1 MLKSRETFNIGVTMK
16 PAKNKFT
23 LLKQVVE
30 NIPSYLVPTLA
41 RKHEV
46 DKKSRSFSPWS
57 HVVSMIFAHLAHAL
71 SLNDVSD
78 TLRHHAG
85 ALATV
90 RNAQPPS
97 RNGLSHANK
106 VRSAEMAK
114 ELFYETLHHLT
125 GHFPKFGRMDES
137 FKLPRRIRRII
148 NIVDST
154 TIQLFANCMDWAKH
168 RRRKAAAKCHMLL
181 DALTFLPRFAVVG
194 SAKSH
199 DAVKGR
205 ILCNQ
210 LKDGEIVIFD
220 KAYVDF
226 KHLFELMQR
235 GILWITRA
243 KTNMA
248 YKIVRKFKKTHKSI
262 IRDAEIR
269 LKGYKSAKDYP
280 QPFRLI
286 VADVVRDGKTV
297 RMEFITDDFDLSAV
311 TICDLYK
318 ARWDIELFFK
328 QLKQT
333 LKLSDFLGYSENAV
347 QWQIWTA
354 LLTYVV
360 LRFIAYMSKW
370 KGTFAR
376 LFTTIRGVLWSRF
389 DMYDLLKWCC
399 GTAPD
404 QRRTDIRVYQLN
416 LPLFVN

>member
-1 MLKSRETFNIGVTMK
+1 MK
-16 PAKNKFT
+16 PAMNKFT

-30 NIPSYLVPTLA
+30 NIPSYLVPKLA
-41 RKHEV
+41 RKHDV
-46 DKKSRSFSPWS
+46 DKKSRTFSPWS
-57 HVVSMIFAHLAHAL
+57 HVVSMIFAHLSHAL

-106 VRSAEMAK
+106 VRSSEMAK
-114 ELFYETLHHLT
+114 DLFYETLHHLT
-125 GHFPKFGRMDES
+125 GQYPQFGRMDVS
-137 FKLPRRIRRII
+137 FKLPRRIKRVI

-154 TIQLFANCMDWAKH
+154 TIQLFANCIDWAKH

-205 ILCNQ
+205 VLCNHLQ
-210 LKDGEIVIFD
+210 DGEIVIFD

-248 YKIVRKFKKTHKSI
+248 YRIVRRLKKTHKSI

-269 LKGYKSAKDYP
+269 LKGYKSGKDYP
-280 QPFRLI
+280 QALRLI

-297 RMEFITDDFDLSAV
+297 RMEFITDNFEFSAV

-318 ARWDIELFFK
+318 ARWDIELFFR

-347 QWQIWTA
+347 QWQIWMA
-354 LLTYVV
+354 LLTYVI

-389 DMYDLLKWCC
+389 DMYDLLMKCC

-404 QRRTDIRVYQLN
+404 QRRSDTRVYQLC
-416 LPLFVN
+416 LPLFAG

>member
-1 MLKSRETFNIGVTMK
+1 MK
-16 PAKNKFT
+16 PARNKFT

-30 NIPSYLVPTLA
+30 NIPSYLVPKLA
-41 RKHEV
+41 RKHGV

-57 HVVSMIFAHLAHAL
+57 HVVSMLFAHISHAL

-78 TLRHHAG
+78 TMRHHAG

-106 VRSAEMAK
+106 VRNADMAK
-114 ELFYETLHHLT
+114 DLFYGTLHHLT
-125 GHFPKFGRMDES
+125 GHFPKFGRMDAS
-137 FKLPRRIRRII
+137 FKLPRRIRRVI
-148 NIVDST
+148 NLVDST

-199 DAVKGR
+199 DSVKGR

-226 KHLFELMQR
+226 EHLFELMLR
-235 GILWITRA
+235 GILWVTRA

-248 YKIVRKFKKTHKSI
+248 YKIIRKLGKARNGI
-262 IRDAEIR
+262 ILDAEIM
-269 LKGYKSAKDYP
+269 LTVTKSAKEYP
-280 QPFRLI
+280 QSLRLI
-286 VADVVRDGKTV
+286 IADVIRDGKTV
-297 RMEFITDDFDLSAV
+297 RIEFITDNFDFAAS

-354 LLTYVV
+354 LLTYVI
-360 LRFIAYMSKW
+360 LRFIAYMGKW

-376 LFTTIRGVLWSRF
+376 LFTIIRGVLWSRF
-389 DMYDLLKWCC
+389 DMYDLLKRCY

-404 QRRTDIRVYQLN
+404 QRRLGTRVYQLC
-416 LPLFVN
+416 LPLFAH

>member
-1 MLKSRETFNIGVTMK
+1 MK
-16 PAKNKFT
+16 PARNKFT

-30 NIPSYLVPTLA
+30 NIPSYLVPKLA
-41 RKHEV
+41 RKHGI
-46 DKKSRSFSPWS
+46 DKKSRTFSPWS
-57 HVVSMIFAHLAHAL
+57 HVVSMIFAHLSHAL

-90 RNAQPPS
+90 RGAQPPS

-106 VRSAEMAK
+106 VRSSEMAK
-114 ELFYETLHHLT
+114 DLFYETLHHQT
-125 GHFPKFGRMDES
+125 GHFPKFGRMDKS
-137 FKLPRRIRRII
+137 FKLPRRIKRVI
-148 NIVDST
+148 NLVDST

-168 RRRKAAAKCHMLL
+168 RRRKAAAKCHLML

-199 DAVKGR
+199 DAVQGR

-210 LKDGEIVIFD
+210 LKDGEIVTFD

-235 GILWITRA
+235 GILWVTRA
-243 KTNMA
+243 KTNMS
-248 YKIVRKFKKTHKSI
+248 YKIVRRQKKTHKSI
-262 IRDAEIR
+262 IRDSEIR
-269 LKGYKSAKDYP
+269 LKGYRSSKDYP
-280 QPFRLI
+280 QTLRLI
-286 VADVVRDGKTV
+286 VANVVRDGKTV
-297 RMEFITDDFDLSAV
+297 RMEFITDNFEFSAV
-311 TICDLYK
+311 TICELYK

-347 QWQIWTA
+347 QWQIWMA

-376 LFTTIRGVLWSRF
+376 LFTIIRGVLWSRF
-389 DMYDLLKWCC
+389 DMYELLKQCC
-399 GTAPD
+399 GTAPE
-404 QRRTDIRVYQLN
+404 QRRSDTRVYQLN
-416 LPLFVN
+416 LPLFEC

>member
-1 MLKSRETFNIGVTMK
+1 MEVTMK
-16 PAKNKFT
+16 PARHKFT

-30 NIPSYLVPTLA
+30 NIPVYLVGKLA
-41 RKHEV
+41 RQHGV
-46 DKKSRSFSPWS
+46 DKKVRSFSSWS
-57 HVVSMIFAHLAHAL
+57 HVVSMLFAHISHAL
-71 SLNDVSD
+71 SLNDICD

-85 ALATV
+85 ALSTL

-106 VRSAEMAK
+106 VRSSEMAK
-114 ELFYETLHHLT
+114 DLFYETLHNFST
-125 GHFPKFGRMDES
+125 HFPKFGRLDTP
-137 FKLPRRIRRII
+137 FKISRRIKRVI
-148 NIVDST
+148 NLVDST
-154 TIQLFANCMDWAKH
+154 TIQLFANCMNWAKH

-181 DALTFLPRFAVVG
+181 DAQTFLPRFAVVG

-205 ILCNQ
+205 ILCNH
-210 LKDGEIVIFD
+210 LKDGEIVVFD

-226 KHLFELMQR
+226 KHLFELMMR
-235 GILWITRA
+235 GVLWVTRA

-248 YKIVRKFKKTHKSI
+248 YRIIRTFKKIHSGI
-262 IRDAEIR
+262 ILDAEIK
-269 LKGYKSAKDYP
+269 LTGIKSGKDYP
-280 QPFRLI
+280 QSFRLI
-286 VADVVRDGKTV
+286 IADVVRDGKIV
-297 RMEFITDDFDLSAV
+297 RMEFITDNFEFAAS
-311 TICDLYK
+311 TIGDLYK

-347 QWQIWTA
+347 QWQIWMA

-389 DMYDLLKWCC
+389 DMYKLLESC
-399 GTAPD
+399 GTALD
-404 QRRTDIRVYQLN
+404 RQRLCMQPQQLY
-416 LPLFVN
+416 LPLFEN

>member
-1 MLKSRETFNIGVTMK
+1 MEVTMK
-16 PAKNKFT
+16 PARNKFT

-30 NIPSYLVPTLA
+30 NIPSYLVPKLA
-41 RKHEV
+41 RKHGI
-46 DKKSRSFSPWS
+46 DKKSRTFSPWS
-57 HVVSMIFAHLAHAL
+57 HVVSMIFAHLSHAL

-90 RNAQPPS
+90 RGAQPPS

-106 VRSAEMAK
+106 VRSSEMAK
-114 ELFYETLHHLT
+114 DLFYETLHHQT
-125 GHFPKFGRMDES
+125 GHFPKFGRMDKS
-137 FKLPRRIRRII
+137 FKLPRRIKRVI
-148 NIVDST
+148 NLVDST

-168 RRRKAAAKCHMLL
+168 RRRKAAAKCHLML

-199 DAVKGR
+199 DAVQGR

-235 GILWITRA
+235 GILWVTRA
-243 KTNMA
+243 KTNMS
-248 YKIVRKFKKTHKSI
+248 YKIVRRQKKTHKSI
-262 IRDAEIR
+262 IRDSEIR
-269 LKGYKSAKDYP
+269 LKGYRSSKDYP
-280 QPFRLI
+280 QTLRLI
-286 VADVVRDGKTV
+286 VANVVRDGKTV
-297 RMEFITDDFDLSAV
+297 RMEFITDNFEFSAV
-311 TICDLYK
+311 TICELYK

-347 QWQIWTA
+347 QWQIWMA
-354 LLTYVV
+354 LLTYVI

-389 DMYDLLKWCC
+389 DLYNLLKYC
-399 GTAPD
+399 GTAPGRKRLCM
-404 QRRTDIRVYQLN
+404 QPQQLY
-416 LPLFVN
+416 LPLFKN

>member
-1 MLKSRETFNIGVTMK
+1 MK

-30 NIPSYLVPTLA
+30 NIPAYLVPKLS
-41 RKHEV
+41 RKHNV

-57 HVVSMIFAHLAHAL
+57 HVVSMIYAHLSHAL

-78 TLRHHAG
+78 SLRHHAG

-114 ELFYETLHHLT
+114 ELFYETQSHLT
-125 GHFPKFGRMDES
+125 GHFPQFGRMDTS
-137 FKLPRRIRRII
+137 FKLPRRIKRVI

-154 TIQLFANCMDWAKH
+154 TIQLFANCMNWAKH
-168 RRRKAAAKCHMLL
+168 RRRKAAAKCHMML
-181 DALTFLPRFAVVG
+181 DALTFLPRFAIVG
-194 SAKSH
+194 GAKSH

-235 GILWITRA
+235 GVLWITRA
-243 KTNMA
+243 KTNMS
-248 YKIVRKFKKTHKSI
+248 YRIVRKRVKNHKNVI
-262 IRDAEIR
+262 LDAEIM
-269 LKGYKSAKDYP
+269 LKGHKSGKDYP
-280 QPFRLI
+280 QVFRLI
-286 VADVVRDGKTV
+286 IADVVRNGKIV
-297 RMEFITDDFDLSAV
+297 RMEFSTDDFELSAA

-354 LLTYVV
+354 LLTYLI

-376 LFTTIRGVLWSRF
+376 LFTAIRGTLWSRF
-389 DMYDLLKWCC
+389 DMYGLLKGCC
-399 GTAPD
+399 GTASD
-404 QRRTDIRVYQLN
+404 QRRLDTRVYQLS
-416 LPLFVN
+416 LPVFGF